1 MSRGDLPRERCRE
14 RAVEKGQG
22 SLYHHPEAEKR
33 RGKKGGDMGEKWLR
47 EEDKPKKKAFTQRGS
62 KRDATAVFF
71 ILQDVFLFTLQWD
84 EWH

>member
-47 EEDKPKKKAFTQRGS
+47 EEDKPKKRPLLKGALNGMPLLF
-62 KRDATAVFF
+62 FF